1 MKKFKLVLI
10 SSLLFLFSFTTAKAS
25 IVSVPFVFDLN
36 SSLKD
41 FSEPL
46 ISGKTDK
53 NTSVLVYLDGAYVND
68 AETVPSSKNDL
79 FYFFLDK
86 LPENGFHSLFLIARD
101 QNGILSAPSNEF
113 SFFVSHDLKKPLI
126 LKSVFSDSF
135 YFFGESL
142 NENFVDLY
150 IDSKLFSSVFINKNS
165 DNTFYFKGK
174 NITAGSHSAYFIA
187 RDKLGRKSPETKEI
201 EFKIEKTNNQP
212 FVKQN
217 VAPLET
223 KKPSISTNAAH
234 ENNEDVVVVEGIDN
248 ISEIDNK
255 TTIEKEKSQLDD
267 ILKEINRKNPED
279 IGAITENGQRQDD
292 LKWNLII
299 FLAFLLAV
307 IFWIAWVNKEIKEE
321 DSDNEK
327 DSKE

>member
-1 MKKFKLVLI
+1 M
-10 SSLLFLFSFTTAKAS
+10 
-25 IVSVPFVFDLN
+25 
-36 SSLKD
+36 
-41 FSEPL
+41 
-46 ISGKTDK
+46 
-53 NTSVLVYLDGAYVND
+53 
-68 AETVPSSKNDL
+68 
-79 FYFFLDK
+79 
-86 LPENGFHSLFLIARD
+86 
-101 QNGILSAPSNEF
+101 
-113 SFFVSHDLKKPLI
+113 
-126 LKSVFSDSF
+126 
-135 YFFGESL
+135 
-142 NENFVDLY
+142 
-150 IDSKLFSSVFINKNS
+150 
-165 DNTFYFKGK
+165 
-174 NITAGSHSAYFIA
+174 
-187 RDKLGRKSPETKEI
+187 
-201 EFKIEKTNNQP
+201 
-212 FVKQN
+212 KQN